1 MYDFSEK
8 LEKLTDDVAV
18 SDSDVDS
25 SDDKMIQRVLMMMM
39 MMLMITG
46 QHDDARMCLALAV
59 TAAKLGA
66 AVANYTE
73 VTELIKTSDS
83 IVAGAKVKDRIT
95 GRLRPIIIII
105 IIINEKISVAFS
117 PKTARTR
124 NTQKRR
130 HVR

>member
-1 MYDFSEK
+1 MA
-8 LEKLTDDVAV
+8 DDIAV

-25 SDDKMIQRVLMMMM
+25 SDDKIKMIQRLLLMT
-39 MMLMITG
+39 LITG

-83 IVAGAKVKDRIT
+83 IVAGARVKDRIT
-95 GRLRPIIIII
+95 GAPIYA
-105 IIINEKISVAFS
+105 SWSFV
-117 PKTARTR
+117 
-124 NTQKRR
+124 
-130 HVR
+130 

>member
-1 MYDFSEK
+1 M
-8 LEKLTDDVAV
+8 LADDIAV

-25 SDDKMIQRVLMMMM
+25 SDDKIKMIQRLLLMT
-39 MMLMITG
+39 LITG

-83 IVAGAKVKDRIT
+83 IVAGAKVKDRVT
-95 GRLRPIIIII
+95 GTPIYA
-105 IIINEKISVAFS
+105 SSSFV
-117 PKTARTR
+117 
-124 NTQKRR
+124 
-130 HVR
+130 

>member
-25 SDDKMIQRVLMMMM
+25 SDDKMIQRVLMMM